1 MLRADA
7 FEREDTLHD
16 SVVTLQTFAA
26 FETPVSCVGPPS
38 SCPTRPLRLLPAV
51 LGKLTSSGS
60 QISAM
65 DRRPLTKDLP
75 C

>member
-7 FEREDTLHD
+7 FEREDPLHD
-16 SVVTLQTFAA
+16 SVVALQTFAA
-26 FETPVSCVGPPS
+26 FETPVSCVGTPS